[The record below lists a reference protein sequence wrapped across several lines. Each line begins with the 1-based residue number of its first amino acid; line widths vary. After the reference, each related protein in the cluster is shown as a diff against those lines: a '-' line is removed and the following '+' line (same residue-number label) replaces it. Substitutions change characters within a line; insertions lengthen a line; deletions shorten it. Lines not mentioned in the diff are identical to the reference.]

1 MIAALLNARERQD
14 FIAAVRALDRVLMS
28 GFYLVPLFHLPEQW
42 VARWAAIAH
51 PKETSLFGYL
61 PETWWRQT
69 PDQPRRP

>member
-1 MIAALLNARERQD
+1 
-14 FIAAVRALDRVLMS
+14 MS

-42 VARWAAIAH
+42 VARWTTIAH

-69 PDQPRRP
+69 VDQPGQR